1 MILSYNDLLYYLS
14 EDKKSLGINR
24 RFPYIWGDEIWKLQ
38 IRLRITE
45 YIHNI
50 RGNNILLKIL
60 SKWLRYRFK
69 QICARRCCEI
79 PINCIGPGLCI
90 WHGFNIIINPSAKI
104 GRNFGISANCNV
116 GHAHNNVPIIGDNVT
131 MSLGSQV
138 LGGIHICNNV
148 TIGAKAL
155 VLTDIDTEYCTVGGV
170 PAKILTIHT
179 PSNFVRG

>member
-1 MILSYNDLLYYLS
+1 MPTGNKIFKPTEELKTALI
-14 EDKKSLGINR
+14 KSLKEGKTNR
-24 RFPYIWGDEIWKLQ
+24 EIGAEYGVKEQ
-38 IRLRITE
+38 TITAW
-45 YIHNI
+45 
-50 RGNNILLKIL
+50 L
-60 SKWLRYRFK
+60 S
-69 QICARRCCEI
+69 
-79 PINCIGPGLCI
+79 
-90 WHGFNIIINPSAKI
+90 
-104 GRNFGISANCNV
+104 NFGISANCNV